1 MSASGGRSARGDL
14 GCAHGRGGPDPGQAG
29 GSDPL
34 KPTDLILIRDHGPWT
49 LRAAT
54 QVGRRI
60 SLSASGRDDP

>member
-34 KPTDLILIRDHGPWT
+34 KPTDLILIRDARPRP

-54 QVGRRI
+54 QVDRLAG
-60 SLSASGRDDP
+60 LSASDRDSP